1 MMHSL
6 LCQWVTEVCGGA
18 LSADFEHDKPQS
30 ILSINIHDDKD
41 YEYDRIQYL
50 FRGGSEKIMSSILW
64 CISLERRSRLPRLM
78 FSTLTLGGDC
88 NVLNADSVDQSVT
101 WKKHQDLAGVTGG
114 RARLRFHLT
123 NARLYSFRV
132 ADR

>member
-1 MMHSL
+1 MT
-6 LCQWVTEVCGGA
+6 VEVLDAGGN
-18 LSADFEHDKPQS
+18 P
-30 ILSINIHDDKD
+30 
-41 YEYDRIQYL
+41 
-50 FRGGSEKIMSSILW
+50 
-64 CISLERRSRLPRLM
+64 LP
-78 FSTLTLGGDC
+78 GYAQADC